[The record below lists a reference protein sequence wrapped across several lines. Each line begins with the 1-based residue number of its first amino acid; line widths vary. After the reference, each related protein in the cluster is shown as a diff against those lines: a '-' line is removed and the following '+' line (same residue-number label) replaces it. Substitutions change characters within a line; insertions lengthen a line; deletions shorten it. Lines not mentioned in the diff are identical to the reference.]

1 MHPKISFSLGAKI
14 YFPWHIV
21 RMGKPVL
28 LSAGEADQSKGN
40 LVRQQS
46 NASPQ
51 SVGSH
56 AGQLESVPD
65 GPDSADSEIVSEV
78 LSEVSTTMA
87 VHSSL
92 SMGLDFS
99 HGMNFAKDV
108 RSKFNRQVHP
118 SAKSGHF
125 TMVVSFGRA
134 NFKLEEDL
142 VSIALEA
149 VIGALC
155 SELKVSI
162 IRDRVFSFCVSR
174 KDVGFHI

>member
-1 MHPKISFSLGAKI
+1 
-14 YFPWHIV
+14 
-21 RMGKPVL
+21 
-28 LSAGEADQSKGN
+28 LSDGEADQSKGN

-56 AGQLESVPD
+56 AGQLESIPD

-78 LSEVSTTMA
+78 LTTMA

-155 SELKVSI
+155 SELNVSI